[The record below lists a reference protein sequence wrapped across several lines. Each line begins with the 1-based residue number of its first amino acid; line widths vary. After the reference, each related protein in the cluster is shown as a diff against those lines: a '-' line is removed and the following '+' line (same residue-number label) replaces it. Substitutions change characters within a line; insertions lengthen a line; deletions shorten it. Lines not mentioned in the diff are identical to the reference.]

1 MSFIDYRLNDCVSHE
16 GFSGGPMWDTTVVPN
31 AGGHEARYANWSMPL
46 YKYTADYN
54 VLDPVEQNEIQ
65 TAFLVARG
73 QRDSFRFK
81 DWGDYQGDA
90 EPMGT
95 GDGTA
100 TPRQLRKYYT
110 FGPTTFARNILL
122 PVDGTLV
129 VLSNGSPLSVT
140 VDDEGMVTPVSVWP
154 NGQIITATF
163 EFDVRVRFGSDF
175 YPFTMAL
182 KDLARV
188 TVDLIEARTP

>member
-1 MSFIDYRLNDCVSHE
+1 MSFIDYRLNDCVGHD
-16 GFSGGPMWDTTVVPN
+16 GFSGGPMWDTTIVPN
-31 AGGHEARYANWSMPL
+31 AGGHEARYANWSMPR
-46 YKYTADYN
+46 YKYTADYSILN
-54 VLDPVEQNEIQ
+54 PVQQNDIQ
-65 TAFLVARG
+65 TAFLAARG

-81 DWGDYQGDA
+81 DWGDYQGDDQ
-90 EPMGT
+90 PLGV

-110 FGPTTFARNILL
+110 FGPTTFSRDILL
-122 PVDGTLV
+122 PLNLV
-129 VLSNGSPLSVT
+129 VLSNGSPLAVT
-140 VDDEGMVTPVSVWP
+140 VDEDGMLTPDTVWP

-182 KDLARV
+182 KNLAQV
-188 TVDLIEARTP
+188 SVDLIEARTP